1 MGLLPDFISFFTWFL
16 NTRQN
21 YNRFTIARLKAG
33 KVEIAQTSGGKL
45 FHHLVQEGKK

>member
-1 MGLLPDFISFFTWFL
+1 MTYK
-16 NTRQN
+16 NTRQNYNKRLN

-45 FHHLVQEGKK
+45 FHHLVQEGKNELE